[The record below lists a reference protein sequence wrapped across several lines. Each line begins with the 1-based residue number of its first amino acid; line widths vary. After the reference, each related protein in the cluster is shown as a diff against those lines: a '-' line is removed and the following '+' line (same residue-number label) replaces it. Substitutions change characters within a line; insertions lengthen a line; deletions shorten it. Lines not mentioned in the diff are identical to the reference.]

1 MVGRDGIE
9 PPTPGFSDRP
19 APTRKYAEVL
29 YLAQS
34 ACRRSLVHIGSHW
47 SITGTRGHR
56 TGTPQRI
63 LSASRY
69 SASTWRAPRLCGC
82 QGPDIAPLPVLARP
96 RVVVGS
102 AWLSCSWRIPA
113 IAVPQRGTY

>member
-19 APTRKYAEVL
+19 AAARKYAKVL

-47 SITGTRGHR
+47 SITGTHGNRTATPSQALLPLPALRQRHVGFFGRKPGHPARGLLSGGIP
-56 TGTPQRI
+56 GT
-63 LSASRY
+63 
-69 SASTWRAPRLCGC
+69 APR
-82 QGPDIAPLPVLARP
+82 RP
-96 RVVVGS
+96 R
-102 AWLSCSWRIPA
+102 A
-113 IAVPQRGTY
+113 